1 MDVIFNCPK
10 CEQELAVD
18 SSGAGSEIDCPS
30 CGEAIIIPEPSVV
43 PHAGIPTLSPE
54 ESAPRLSANPVSA
67 MASSAAA
74 KVEMHLRVPSNKAAG
89 ILIAKPLAPLE
100 VAAKESD
107 RKMRVKTIKH
117 TDCIEVGHDKFD
129 EFVTAFLI
137 KVGEPNIISI
147 STLTYTHLDIGSQKL
162 MTDFGVMIVYRG

>member
-1 MDVIFNCPK
+1 MDVIFNCPR

-18 SSGAGSEIDCPS
+18 STGAGSEIDCPS
-30 CGEAIIIPEPSVV
+30 CGERILIPEPEV
-43 PHAGIPTLSPE
+43 PRAGLPTLSPE
-54 ESAPRLSANPVSA
+54 ESGARLAPNPVSA

-74 KVEMHLRVPSNKAAG
+74 KVELHLRVPSNKAPEV
-89 ILIAKPLAPLE
+89 LIAKPLAPLE
-100 VAAKESD
+100 VAARDSD

-129 EFVTAFLI
+129 EMVTNFLL

-147 STLTYTHLDIGSQKL
+147 STLSYSHLDIGTQKL
-162 MTDFGVMIVYRG
+162 LTDFGVMIIYRG